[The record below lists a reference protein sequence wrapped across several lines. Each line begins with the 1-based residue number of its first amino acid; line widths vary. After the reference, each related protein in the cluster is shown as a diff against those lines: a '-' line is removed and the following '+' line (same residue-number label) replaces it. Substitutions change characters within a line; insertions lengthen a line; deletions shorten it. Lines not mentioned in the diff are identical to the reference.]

1 LLSFYSQTPVQLVVT
16 TTTTKLSENVIFVK
30 HLALTT
36 SLAVAG
42 QGILLVV
49 SIAP

>member
-1 LLSFYSQTPVQLVVT
+1 LLSFYSQTPVQLVV